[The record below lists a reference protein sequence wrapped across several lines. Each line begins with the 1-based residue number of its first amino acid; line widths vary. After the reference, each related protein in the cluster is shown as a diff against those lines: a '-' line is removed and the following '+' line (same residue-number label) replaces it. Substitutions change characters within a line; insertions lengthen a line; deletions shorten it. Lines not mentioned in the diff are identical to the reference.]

1 MFQRKKNPYSMIAR
15 IQGMFIAAVAMICEL
30 SLYLLLTWFF
40 LTHILMTTNET
51 EYSSCIRVEDL

>member
-1 MFQRKKNPYSMIAR
+1 MIAR

-40 LTHILMTTNET
+40 LTHSN
-51 EYSSCIRVEDL
+51 DDQ